1 MTIHDLNATHRNP
14 PLRPEPRPPQPPGR
28 HGEPWTSEDYET
40 LVRRCRAGDSLA
52 DLAVALQRREK
63 SVVQRAKRLLPL
75 EERGAPEDR
84 VIPHL
89 HSLLSQDEGYDW
101 ASHLAATPPPRP
113 VITHLLPPEVRR
125 GIPGLAREEL
135 LAVAG
140 LIIRV
145 GHDQSTAELWG
156 DLAAEVERRDL
167 APRLREQVARASADR
182 CADFQRESSYGPY
195 WESHY
200 GHYPEDRAYDDQ
212 EPSDW
217 DCEPSEP

>member
-1 MTIHDLNATHRNP
+1 M
-14 PLRPEPRPPQPPGR
+14 
-28 HGEPWTSEDYET
+28 
-40 LVRRCRAGDSLA
+40 RRCRAGDSLA
-52 DLAVALQRREK
+52 ELAVALQRREK

-89 HSLLSQDEGYDW
+89 HSLLSQNDCYDW

-125 GIPGLAREEL
+125 GIPGLSREEL

-156 DLAAEVERRDL
+156 DLAREVERRDL

-182 CADFQRESSYGPY
+182 CADFQRESSYRDIGYGAY

-200 GHYPEDRAYDDQ
+200 EHYPEDPAYDDE
-212 EPSDW
+212 EPPDW
-217 DCEPSEP
+217 GCEPSEPAE